1 MRVCFSELNGK
12 IQEKLIQNEKKK
24 TKRKTDEVT
33 ELLSSL
39 LKIAHGHLNKK
50 QNKNKCKDQS
60 ASGFTVTPNAR

>member
-12 IQEKLIQNEKKK
+12 IQEKLIQNEKK
-24 TKRKTDEVT
+24 TRRKTDEVT

-50 QNKNKCKDQS
+50 QNEAMQETQFNSWVGKIC
-60 ASGFTVTPNAR
+60 